1 MLFQPVPRTP
11 LARRMLAV
19 VTGTLAS
26 LLRSR
31 ADAAYLEGLRADE
44 LEDLGLRR
52 GEDGQYRP
60 FN

>member
-1 MLFQPVPRTP
+1 
-11 LARRMLAV
+11 MLAV

-31 ADAAYLEGLRADE
+31 ADTAYLEGLRADE